1 MARLVLTFCMI
12 VTRLLFLLTALLA
25 GLAVT
30 KPVAARQDVS
40 VLASV
45 DETTVGEDE
54 TVTYTLEIKGASS
67 SEVETPEPPA
77 TEGLVLL
84 QSIPSTQRNVSLING
99 RMQQSLAFQWHYR
112 PVRQG
117 SARFDPVAVTVQGES
132 YRTSLIRLTVVP
144 QSQRPQRPSSGNPA
158 TSLFR
163 RAPSPT
169 PPASG
174 ADGEP
179 DIAPKDLFIR
189 AIPSATEAYFNEQVD
204 VEYRLYFRNGIQM
217 RQSRLADSW
226 DAEGFW
232 REDLDVENRPV
243 PRTVVEDGL
252 RYNTITLKRVAV
264 FPTRAGELTIDPLRI
279 DAEALASGR
288 SRDPFDRFFST
299 RSQYQSIELASD
311 PVTIEARPLPEGAP
325 SSFRDA
331 VGAFRMTTDVSRT
344 RVEVGEPVE
353 IEVQL
358 SGTGNLATL
367 EAPSLDVPDA
377 FELYDPQL
385 DLNINRSLQRV
396 RGTKTFTYVLVPL
409 ENGTFE
415 LPEIVFSYFDPETEV
430 YETLS
435 SDPVRVE
442 VTGTTNPELARRAS
456 SNLRR
461 GEIAGLMMTAG
472 SWTPTRGPLLYRRAW
487 TYLVLLLPL
496 LWLGGLMVYRRWLNR
511 LESDV
516 RYARNRRAHPMAR
529 AHLRRAESLRQEDRP
544 RPFYEALELAV
555 LGFVSDRLNVA
566 PSGMTRLQLNERLA
580 LSGIE
585 EEDRRDLLT
594 FLEACDQARFSP
606 SRPTPEAM
614 ERSYSDAAALIVRY
628 DTLFS
633 HKPAGFLNRYQPTYD
648 V

>member
-1 MARLVLTFCMI
+1 MTVRP
-12 VTRLLFLLTALLA
+12 LFLLTTLLV
-25 GLAVT
+25 GLAVA
-30 KPVAARQDVS
+30 KPVAAQQDVS

-45 DETTVGEDE
+45 DEITVGEDE
-54 TVTYTLEIKGASS
+54 TVTYTLEVKGASS
-67 SEVETPEPPA
+67 SEIETPEPPP

-84 QSIPSTQRNVSLING
+84 QSIPSTQRNVSLVNG
-99 RMQQSLAFQWHYR
+99 RMEQSLAFQWHYR

-117 SARFDPVAVTVQGES
+117 TARFDPIAVTVQGES
-132 YRTSLIRLTVVP
+132 YRTDLIRLTVVP
-144 QSQRPQRPSSGNPA
+144 QSQRPRRQASRDPA
-158 TSLFR
+158 TGLFR
-163 RAPSPT
+163 RSPNPT
-169 PPASG
+169 PSASE
-174 ADGEP
+174 ADGEAE
-179 DIAPKDLFIR
+179 IAPKDLFIR
-189 AIPSATEAYFNEQVD
+189 AIPSATEAFFNEQVD

-288 SRDPFDRFFST
+288 SRDVFDRFFST

-325 SSFRDA
+325 PSFRDA

-344 RVEVGEPVE
+344 QVEVGEPVE

-367 EAPSLDVPDA
+367 EAPALDVSDA
-377 FELYDPQL
+377 FEVYDPQI

-409 ENGTFE
+409 QNGTFE
-415 LPEIVFSYFDPETEV
+415 LPEIVFSYFDPEAEA
-430 YETLS
+430 YETFRS
-435 SDPVRVE
+435 NPVRVE
-442 VTGTTNPELARRAS
+442 VTGTANPELARRAS
-456 SNLRR
+456 SNLRQ
-461 GEIAGLMMTAG
+461 GEMAGLMTSADR
-472 SWTPTRGPLLYRRAW
+472 WTPTRGTLLYRRAW

-496 LWLGGLMVYRRWLNR
+496 LWLGGLVLYRRWLYR

-529 AHLRRAESLRQEDRP
+529 AHLRRADALRKENRP

-580 LSGIE
+580 FSGIE
-585 EEDRRDLLT
+585 ETDRLELLA

-614 ERSYSDAAALIVRY
+614 ETSYGAAAALIVRY

-633 HKPAGFLNRYQPTYD
+633 QKPAGFLNRYQATYD